1 MAGWRGSAA
10 AARSLRGGGRR
21 NRNGRIRMD
30 LRQLEYFLRVEE
42 CGSFT
47 AAAEVLHVAQPSLSR
62 QIRLLEIELRHRLF
76 IRHGRGVIATE
87 AGKVLAEQAQLILRH
102 VEIARESL
110 DRMHPG
116 SSGQLTIGMPSS
128 LVKLV
133 AAPLLAQ
140 FGERLPN
147 VSISISDGLS
157 ISMQEWLLSGRLDI
171 ALLYKPLPSPDIHSI
186 QILEEELFLF
196 SRVARKPVTTPI
208 NLTDVARLPLILPK
222 SPHEIRV
229 LVDTSMAGLGL
240 KPKIAVEVD
249 SIPAILHLLRPDD
262 QFAILPKYAVSIYD
276 KPEAYVS
283 RPIVNPSLA
292 SRLVLAVAAKRK
304 SNVLYDGALK
314 LMSDICGPLLKPV
327 RDMQLVDFPPKPRAG
342 KASH

>member
-1 MAGWRGSAA
+1 MAEDGWAEGILRQR
-10 AARSLRGGGRR
+10 ARV
-21 NRNGRIRMD
+21 MD

-47 AAAEVLHVAQPSLSR
+47 AAAEALHVAQPSLSR

-87 AGKVLAEQAQLILRH
+87 AGKMLAEQARLILRQ
-102 VEIARESL
+102 VEVARESL

-116 SSGQLTIGMPSS
+116 SSGHLTIGMPSS

-133 AAPLLAQ
+133 AAPLLAE
-140 FGERLPN
+140 FRRHLPN
-147 VSISISDGLS
+147 VSVSISDGLS

-186 QILEEELFLF
+186 PILEEELFLF
-196 SRVARKPVTTPI
+196 SRVARKSVSTPI
-208 NLTDVARLPLILPK
+208 SLTEVAELPLILPK
-222 SPHEIRV
+222 SPHEIRL
-229 LVDTSMAGLGL
+229 LVDTSMAVLGC
-240 KPKIAVEVD
+240 KPKVAVEVD
-249 SIPAILHLLRPDD
+249 SIPAILHLLRPGE

-283 RPIVNPSLA
+283 RRIVNPSL
-292 SRLVLAVAAKRK
+292 SSKLVLAVATKRK
-304 SNVLYDGALK
+304 SNVLYDEALK
-314 LMSDICGPLLKPV
+314 LMTEICGSVLRPI
-327 RDMQLVDFPPKPRAG
+327 REMERMDFPPR
-342 KASH
+342 ASHR

>member
-1 MAGWRGSAA
+1 
-10 AARSLRGGGRR
+10 
-21 NRNGRIRMD
+21 MD

-87 AGKVLAEQAQLILRH
+87 AGKVLAEQARLILNQ
-102 VEIARESL
+102 VELAREAL
-110 DRMHPG
+110 DGMHPG
-116 SSGQLTIGMPSS
+116 SSGHLTIGMPSS

-133 AAPLLAQ
+133 AAPLLAA
-140 FGERLPN
+140 FRAHLPN
-147 VSISISDGLS
+147 VSVSISDGLS

-186 QILEEELFLF
+186 HILEEELFLF
-196 SRVARKPVTTPI
+196 SRVARKPITRPI
-208 NLTDVARLPLILPK
+208 ALTEVAKLPLILPK

-240 KPKIAVEVD
+240 KPNVAVEVD
-249 SIPAILHLLRPDD
+249 SIPAILHLLRPDE

-283 RPIVNPSLA
+283 RPIVEPRLA
-292 SRLVLAVAAKRK
+292 SKLVLAAAAKRK
-304 SNVLYDGALK
+304 SSVLYEGAFK
-314 LMSDICGPLLKPV
+314 LMSDVCGSVLKPV
-327 RDMQLVDFPPKPRAG
+327 REMQQVDFPPKPRAG
-342 KASH
+342 KASQR